1 MAERTETAV
10 ANYEKN
16 LCALEEERFGEVL
29 YDGEVLD
36 FVETPFGFTVKPGD
50 PGQTNDDFDRV
61 LPSIVV
67 SLALFDGNKMI
78 FACSG
83 IPLPRGKDGLV
94 LLTRFVTS
102 AHLVKAFKVEV
113 RLPDNKTTDGFLG
126 LYDDDIAIV
135 TCLGRLDVCPI
146 DLNFKEKPAAPSCPG
161 DSLAGR
167 AFMSGSLMAMHGSPC
182 KLCNS
187 TWIPDDQRN
196 FKAVLGGPLIQKDA
210 GFIGLIYD
218 FYYDH
223 GDAIVRYSFL
233 SLELLCERL
242 DRFEILNPKQLH
254 FRGYSLPEGVSS
266 IVPSGFMKTV
276 NRIRSYGYP
285 MPPPLVLE
293 FNGRLLNRFEERFG
307 DLLAWKGYPY
317 GNPNSPFKERVWR
330 RLPKQVVTDI
340 SRRVVSLASFD
351 GYVRS
356 FACTGLLIKWHGSK
370 TMHTVILTSA
380 SLVRNRHNEDNID
393 KNLRAGIGGPLIN
406 FDGGFFG
413 MNFYDGSGVTP
424 FLPKHKIV
432 QVLRGAIDFPLPSER
447 YLFCVGGD
455 AKENMY
461 LFSLCSYYHYF
472 LTTYIGNKIILDDR
486 WPVPKPFW
494 YHGALDVD
502 RYHVPMLPGRHL
514 D

>member
-1 MAERTETAV
+1 MLVSIISQPENKRTAKTLRNEGRIDYTRGVSREQRAINRRNNLGWADAAKRRRLKWLREQKARETAV

-102 AHLVKAFKVEV
+102 AHLVKAFKVYRNRDDNLRVEV

-242 DRFEILNPKQLH
+242 DRFEILNPFFTPL
-254 FRGYSLPEGVSS
+254 RLSYISAM
-266 IVPSGFMKTV
+266 IV
-276 NRIRSYGYP
+276 
-285 MPPPLVLE
+285 
-293 FNGRLLNRFEERFG
+293 
-307 DLLAWKGYPY
+307 
-317 GNPNSPFKERVWR
+317 
-330 RLPKQVVTDI
+330 
-340 SRRVVSLASFD
+340 
-351 GYVRS
+351 
-356 FACTGLLIKWHGSK
+356 FA
-370 TMHTVILTSA
+370 
-380 SLVRNRHNEDNID
+380 
-393 KNLRAGIGGPLIN
+393 IG
-406 FDGGFFG
+406 
-413 MNFYDGSGVTP
+413 
-424 FLPKHKIV
+424 
-432 QVLRGAIDFPLPSER
+432 
-447 YLFCVGGD
+447 
-455 AKENMY
+455 
-461 LFSLCSYYHYF
+461 LFSLMDGYLIDLRNALVIYSLGKGILMIEVF
-472 LTTYIGNKIILDDR
+472 LPPNQRGSGTLEFYNLNYNIAIISVKKNFNAVRAEDIFSKTVEKPSDEELVSIGRDTI
-486 WPVPKPFW
+486 
-494 YHGALDVD
+494 HG
-502 RYHVPMLPGRHL
+502 P
-514 D
+514 